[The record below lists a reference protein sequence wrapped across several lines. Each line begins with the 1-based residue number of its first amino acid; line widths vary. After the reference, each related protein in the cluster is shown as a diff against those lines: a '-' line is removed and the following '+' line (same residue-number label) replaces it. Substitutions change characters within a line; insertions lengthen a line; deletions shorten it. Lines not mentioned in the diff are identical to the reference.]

1 MKNFAHTQKN
11 GFRIAFASLAVCA
24 ALSTAA
30 RAEEA
35 PQVHVSYADLNL
47 NSEAGAKV
55 LFQRIR
61 AAAARVCEVP
71 NMRDLSS
78 QSRAKACTDHA
89 IAVAVDAVKA
99 PALTKIYDIKYGVA
113 PSTVVASR

>member
-11 GFRIAFASLAVCA
+11 GFRIAFASLAVFA

-47 NSEAGAKV
+47 NSEAGATV
-55 LFQRIR
+55 LFRRIH
-61 AAAARVCEVP
+61 AAADQVCEVP
-71 NMRDLSS
+71 NMPDLGSL
-78 QSRAKACTDHA
+78 SRAKACTDHA

-99 PALTKIYDIKYGVA
+99 PALTKLYDAKYRIA
-113 PSTVVASR
+113 PRTVVALR